1 MRRRRE
7 TSPRSR
13 SAPSNSANSSSAT
26 HPSSTKSSSTVTVTQ
41 WTRRARL
48 ARSPPT
54 PAPSSPLPHPPP
66 VPLHFLLPATSP
78 SSSPSIACPVA
89 AKVRRCCLSAL
100 GRCITS
106 HKALFLD
113 DRYLKYLG
121 WMVNNS
127 SAAVRSTTLQQLV
140 AIYQDSSDDVRALS
154 PRTRACV
161 PSRVS
166 CDASARALS
175 RRRVGGLIAHPRRAQ
190 LEGLKHFTSRF
201 ETRFVELTSDVDA
214 RVSADAVR
222 LVHTLLQHKMLADP
236 EEAMSCVLPLMSS
249 NRTGALSRSR
259 TGVRPT
265 STHPTVSSRLHPLTP
280 PPLTPIRTPPS
291 LSPPP
296 PPTHPLPFPRPL
308 KTRCNGG
315 R

>member
-1 MRRRRE
+1 M
-7 TSPRSR
+7 
-13 SAPSNSANSSSAT
+13 
-26 HPSSTKSSSTVTVTQ
+26 
-41 WTRRARL
+41 TRGNQRDIDRARAL
-48 ARSPPT
+48 QRAAAGAAHST
-54 PAPSSPLPHPPP
+54 LKDKD
-66 VPLHFLLPATSP
+66 LH
-78 SSSPSIACPVA
+78 A
-89 AKVRRCCLSAL
+89 AKLRE
-100 GRCITS
+100 
-106 HKALFLD
+106 KQ
-113 DRYLKYLG
+113 
-121 WMVNNS
+121 
-127 SAAVRSTTLQQLV
+127 AAADARPAGTTLQQLV

-280 PPLTPIRTPPS
+280 LTPHST
-291 LSPPP
+291 
-296 PPTHPLPFPRPL
+296 
-308 KTRCNGG
+308 NDAA
-315 R
+315 

>member
-1 MRRRRE
+1 
-7 TSPRSR
+7 
-13 SAPSNSANSSSAT
+13 
-26 HPSSTKSSSTVTVTQ
+26 
-41 WTRRARL
+41 
-48 ARSPPT
+48 
-54 PAPSSPLPHPPP
+54 
-66 VPLHFLLPATSP
+66 
-78 SSSPSIACPVA
+78 
-89 AKVRRCCLSAL
+89 
-100 GRCITS
+100 
-106 HKALFLD
+106 
-113 DRYLKYLG
+113 
-121 WMVNNS
+121 MVNNS

-265 STHPTVSSRLHPLTP
+265 RVPIPPFRPASTPSLLHLSPRSVRPLPSRPHL
-280 PPLTPIRTPPS
+280 PPLTPSPS
-291 LSPPP
+291 LD
-296 PPTHPLPFPRPL
+296 L
-308 KTRCNGG
+308 
-315 R
+315 

>member
-41 WTRRARL
+41 WTRRAGR
-48 ARSPPT
+48 ARSPT
-54 PAPSSPLPHPPP
+54 PSLYPSSTSSSPPPLPHLRLPSRVRSPQGP
-66 VPLHFLLPATSP
+66 AVLPLGARPLHH
-78 SSSPSIACPVA
+78 VA
-89 AKVRRCCLSAL
+89 Q
-100 GRCITS
+100 
-106 HKALFLD
+106 ALFLY